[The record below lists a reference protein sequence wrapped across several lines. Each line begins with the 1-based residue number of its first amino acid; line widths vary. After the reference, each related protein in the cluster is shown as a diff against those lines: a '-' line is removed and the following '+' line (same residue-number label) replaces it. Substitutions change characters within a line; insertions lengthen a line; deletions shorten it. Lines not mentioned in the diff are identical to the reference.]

1 MWPESI
7 LSVNTDHCGS
17 VAASPT
23 LIRRITGLCIGFP
36 PILCLIFFGLHSS
49 FLDHTSKLNHS
60 HTKLWESGNPGTDIG
75 YQKWPQWGIPCTG
88 PSRLLQVAE
97 FHYFYGWKIFHCLS
111 IYLSHIFFIH
121 SSVDGYLG
129 CFHIL
134 ATVNNAAM
142 NIGVH
147 VFFQINVFFFSFFE
161 KPPYCFPQG
170 PHEFI
175 FLLLCVRRTCLLSA
189 TTSWEWYYH
198 TWFTDEKM

>member
-1 MWPESI
+1 M
-7 LSVNTDHCGS
+7 
-17 VAASPT
+17 
-23 LIRRITGLCIGFP
+23 
-36 PILCLIFFGLHSS
+36 
-49 FLDHTSKLNHS
+49 
-60 HTKLWESGNPGTDIG
+60 
-75 YQKWPQWGIPCTG
+75 
-88 PSRLLQVAE
+88 LLQMAK
-97 FHYFYGWKIFHCLS
+97 FYPFYGWVVFHYIYSS
-111 IYLSHIFFIH
+111 IPLYIHIYIYNIFFIH
-121 SSVDGYLG
+121 LSVDGYLG

-147 VFFQINVFFFSFFE
+147 VFFQINVFFFSIYTQEGNCWVTWWFFFSFFE

>member
-111 IYLSHIFFIH
+111 IYLSHIVFIH

-134 ATVNNAAM
+134 AVVSNAALITGVQVW
-142 NIGVH
+142 NILCSDCISVIILVVYIVYIVLWFCKMFPLGKQDKEH
-147 VFFQINVFFFSFFE
+147 LGSF
-161 KPPYCFPQG
+161 CN
-170 PHEFI
+170 I
-175 FLLLCVRRTCLLSA
+175 S
-189 TTSWEWYYH
+189 
-198 TWFTDEKM
+198 